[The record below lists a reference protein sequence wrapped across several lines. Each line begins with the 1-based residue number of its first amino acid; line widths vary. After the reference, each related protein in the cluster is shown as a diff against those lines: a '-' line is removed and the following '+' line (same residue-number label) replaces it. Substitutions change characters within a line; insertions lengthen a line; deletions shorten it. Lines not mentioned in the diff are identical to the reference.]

1 MGLIMAISAS
11 TAMAGADGPIEPAPV
26 YDEVLNQI

>member
-11 TAMAGADGPIEPAPV
+11 AAMAGADGPIEPAL
-26 YDEVLNQI
+26 YALGIDN